1 MNELAVAR
9 IAPEKGSAVGPR
21 FRMVSAGVLAALFFA
36 IPPMR
41 EVLALPGWA
50 YSLPM
55 LLLVLLAV
63 YTHSMSLRLHVPGPV
78 GVYLSFCCLLF
89 AWLMV
94 TALWTRSPEQYRTD
108 LMLVLG
114 LTGISVVVAS
124 VLSLRAVDAFT
135 VAACVIGGLV
145 SLYVMSTYQ
154 VSAALRAY
162 AFQLEEFYLV
172 TATPIGVAAVGSSL
186 RAFTDARHRRWWAAL
201 ALVSLAG
208 LALSLARGALLSA
221 VFIIVVTGILLL
233 LIRRGDRS
241 SFTAL
246 VRSSLGRMAG
256 ALVILGASATTF
268 YLALQVERT
277 ANRMTRFFSGSEL
290 QAGGRG
296 ALWETAMESIAAAPF
311 LGYGLG
317 SNGLMSGTSDSLYPH
332 NMILQVWLDGGVI
345 GLVLLL
351 AVLTLPF
358 FIMLRDWRWDAAWQ
372 RRCVPLVG
380 MYLFLALEFAKS
392 SNFYGAR
399 ILFLTGIMAV
409 WALSARKHRVHRTLQ
424 VHET

>member
-1 MNELAVAR
+1 MTELAASGALPETGTAVA
-9 IAPEKGSAVGPR
+9 PR
-21 FRMVSAGVLAALFFA
+21 FRMLSAGVLAALFFA

-41 EVLALPGWA
+41 EVLALPSWA

-55 LLLVLLAV
+55 VLLVLLAV
-63 YTHSMSLRLHVPGPV
+63 YTHSMSLRLRLPGPV

-89 AWLMV
+89 AWLIV
-94 TALWTRSPEQYRTD
+94 TALWTRSPVQYRTD
-108 LMLVLG
+108 VVLVLG
-114 LTGISVVVAS
+114 LMGLSVVVAS

-135 VAACVIGGLV
+135 VATCVIGALV
-145 SLYVMSTYQ
+145 SVYVLSTYQ
-154 VSAALRAY
+154 VEAALRAY
-162 AFQLEEFYLV
+162 AFQLKEFYLV
-172 TATPIGVAAVGSSL
+172 TATPIGIAAVGSSL
-186 RAFTDARHRRWWAAL
+186 RAFTDAPHRRWWSAL
-201 ALVSLAG
+201 ALVSLVG

-221 VFIIVVTGILLL
+221 VSIIIVAGILLL
-233 LIRRGDRS
+233 LLRRGDRS

-246 VRSSLGRMAG
+246 VRSSLGRVTG

-296 ALWETAMESIAAAPF
+296 ALWSTAMENIAAAPLF
-311 LGYGLG
+311 GYGLG

-332 NMILQVWLDGGVI
+332 NMILQVWLDGGLI

-351 AVLTLPF
+351 AVLALPF
-358 FIMLRDWRWDAAWQ
+358 LIMLRDWRWDEAWQ
-372 RRCVPLVG
+372 RRCIPLVG
-380 MYLFLALEFAKS
+380 MYLFLVLEFAKS

-409 WALSARKHRVHRTLQ
+409 WALSARKHTRRRLVE
-424 VHET
+424 VKEP